1 MKPDQIRVENLEAL
15 VEELLKTDP
24 EEKLVEERMKLNGIP
39 YSTDPIERINLV
51 LRALHFDESDGPSK
65 GEK

>member
-1 MKPDQIRVENLEAL
+1 MNPDQLKVENLEAL
-15 VEELLKTDP
+15 VEELLKAAP
-24 EEKLVEERMKLNGIP
+24 EEKLVEERMRLTGIP

-51 LRALHFDESDGPSK
+51 LRALHFDESDGQSK